1 MYIYIYIYIYTNLE
15 TLTFFFFFYLINKI
29 IFIFKR
35 ELLNNLLN
43 ILYYII

>member
-1 MYIYIYIYIYTNLE
+1 MYIYIYIYIKKKLKKLN
-15 TLTFFFFFYLINKI
+15 FFFFFYLINKI

>member
-15 TLTFFFFFYLINKI
+15 TLTFFFFFFLINKI

>member
-29 IFIFKR
+29 IFLFKR
-35 ELLNNLLN
+35 ELLNNFLN